1 MVRAS
6 RPILFALLLL
16 PLSDGALAAKLFVAV
31 SGSDGAAC
39 GAKLAPCRSIGA
51 ALARAAA
58 GDTIEVGPGRYG
70 DLDGDGLVDPGDE
83 AAEVDI
89 GCDCL
94 VHVAVPVRLLSRDGA
109 GATLIDAGGKP
120 IDGVRIDAEGASF
133 GAPKHGFTLIGS
145 GDGDGLVAEADS
157 PRIEANLS
165 IGNAA
170 TGFTVG
176 GDFFRFSG
184 NRAIGNGERGAE
196 FEASDGVLRGN
207 VAIGNHDEGFEIETR
222 DRALDNLVVR
232 SGVGFTV
239 QGFDNLLRGNASL
252 GGELGFDLGS
262 GNRMEGNAANANGRG
277 VLVDRADDLVLGN
290 QIVGNRGTRG
300 VRRPR
305 GQRRDPRKQRLRQ
318 PHRGP
323 TSTPET
329 RSTAAWRSRTR
340 CRRFSAGDFWGTASG
355 PGADPGDELCALVVL
370 FEPAVVEPFAAAEIR
385 PVLKAAQLLAKLAKA
400 LAPPAPAAAP
410 RLFVSN
416 RGSDA
421 PGCGGQASPCRTIAA
436 ALAQAAPGDTIEVG
450 PGRYGDANGDGDF
463 DDPGDE
469 PAEIGSGC
477 ECAIRLDVPVTLRS
491 RDGAGATLLTGGG
504 AVTDVVLVS
513 ANGVSLGGA
522 KHGFT
527 VTGSAGLSADG
538 VDVAADGVRIEGN
551 LLVANASSGVRVFG
565 AAPQVVGNQAIGNGT
580 TGFDLEDA
588 TEAVV
593 AANLSIAN
601 DTGFEL
607 GSGNRATGNLAARS
621 ELSGFSL
628 DGTGNSLLASASL
641 GNLAGAVLGG
651 PDNRLEGNVLAGN
664 GRGIE
669 ILNAGSVVRGNAI
682 LGNTGVG
689 VFVDA
694 GAAAILEGNSI
705 AGNHAG
711 VDATLSPSGNCGVA
725 SLAATAP
732 ELPGNFWGAPG
743 GPGPDP
749 ADAFCPIVPT
759 SPPLFDPVAT
769 REIRVKVKAARLQ

>member
-6 RPILFALLLL
+6 RPILFVLLLL
-16 PLSDGALAAKLFVAV
+16 PPSDGALAAKLFVAV

-70 DLDGDGLVDPGDE
+70 DLDGDGLADPGDE

-109 GATLIDAGGKP
+109 GATLVDAGGKP
-120 IDGVRIDAEGASF
+120 IDVVRIDAEGASF

-165 IGNAA
+165 IGNAD

-207 VAIGNHDEGFEIETR
+207 VAIGNRDEGFEIETR
-222 DRALDNLVVR
+222 DRALDNLVVLDD
-232 SGVGFTV
+232 VGFTV
-239 QGFDNLLRGNASL
+239 QGSDNLLRGNASL

-262 GNRMEGNAANANGRG
+262 GNRMEGNAANANLRG
-277 VLVDRADDLVLGN
+277 VLVDRADNLVAGS
-290 QIVGNRGTRG
+290 QIVGNRGPGVFVGPEGSGEIRG
-300 VRRPR
+300 NSVY
-305 GQRRDPRKQRLRQ
+305 GNHTGLDVD
-318 PHRGP
+318 
-323 TSTPET
+323 
-329 RSTAAWRSRTR
+329 
-340 CRRFSAGDFWGTASG
+340 AGDALNCGVALQNPLPPLLGENFWGAASG
-355 PGADPGDELCALVVL
+355 PGADPGDALCALVAL

-421 PGCGGQASPCRTIAA
+421 PGCGGQVSPCRTIAA

-450 PGRYGDANGDGDF
+450 PGRYGDVNGDGAF

-504 AVTDVVLVS
+504 AVTDVVLVT
-513 ANGVSLGGA
+513 ANGASLGGA
-522 KHGFT
+522 KRGFT

-551 LLVANASSGVRVFG
+551 LLVANASSGVRLLG
-565 AAPQVVGNQAIGNGT
+565 AAAQVVGNQAIGNGT

-588 TEAVV
+588 TEGLV

-601 DTGFEL
+601 ATGFEL
-607 GSGNRATGNLAARS
+607 GSGNRAPGNLAAGN

-628 DGTGNSLLASASL
+628 DGAGNSLLASASL

-651 PDNRLEGNVLAGN
+651 PDNQLEGNLLAGN

-694 GAAAILEGNSI
+694 GATATLEGNSI

-732 ELPGNFWGAPG
+732 QLSGNFWGGPG

-759 SPPLFDPVAT
+759 SPPVFDPVVT
-769 REIRVKVKAARLQ
+769 REIRLKVKAARLQ